1 MLLASTDWLTQSIN
15 FLWLIL
21 IVVTVAIELMTTD
34 LTSIWFA
41 AGALTALLLSLL
53 GVENPAIQ
61 IIVFL
66 AVSVGL
72 LLTVGRWAKK
82 IVGKTTIPTNIDAVI
97 GKEIQIIKS
106 ASQFEFGE
114 GKYQGLIWTIS
125 CRGNES
131 IEVGEVGVI
140 VAVEGNKLVVERKT
154 K

>member
-1 MLLASTDWLTQSIN
+1 MLLASIEWLTQSIN
-15 FLWLIL
+15 ILWLIL

-41 AGALTALLLSLL
+41 AGALVALLLSLL
-53 GVENPAIQ
+53 GVQNPAIQ

-66 AVSVGL
+66 AVSIGL

-82 IVGKTTIPTNIDAVI
+82 IIGKNTIPTNIDAVI
-97 GKEIQIIKS
+97 GKEILIIKG
-106 ASQFEFGE
+106 ASQFEYGE

-125 CRGNES
+125 CRGTDS
-131 IEVGEVGVI
+131 IEAGDTAVI
-140 VAVEGNKLVVERKT
+140 VAVDGNKLVVERK